1 MPTATLHL
9 TPILRT
15 RFLAV
20 MAGRLQQPDSP
31 DEVVERLR
39 AYDHHGDGTISVEDL
54 RHVVTTLGERPGL
67 SDGEVNDIV
76 AAAEVDVRG
85 RVCIDAFVAMMM
97 AK

>member
-1 MPTATLHL
+1 
-9 TPILRT
+9 
-15 RFLAV
+15 

-54 RHVVTTLGERPGL
+54 RHVLTTLGERL

-76 AAAEVDVRG
+76 AAAEVDVRR

>member
-1 MPTATLHL
+1 
-9 TPILRT
+9 
-15 RFLAV
+15 

-54 RHVVTTLGERPGL
+54 RHVLTTLGERL
-67 SDGEVNDIV
+67 SDRDGEVNDIV
-76 AAAEVDVRG
+76 AAAEVDARG
-85 RVCIDAFVAMMM
+85 WVCIDAFVAMMM